1 MAALIGP
8 PPVVASVPE
17 PPSNTAARVAQ
28 WRPWIAEASRRF
40 DIPQAWIEAVIAA
53 ESGGRTH
60 LNGAPITSP
69 AGAMG
74 LMQLMPR
81 TYRDLA
87 KTHDLGLDPY
97 DPRDNI
103 LAGTA
108 YLSAMRARFGYP
120 GLFGAYNAG
129 PTRFEAHLRTGATL
143 PAETEAYIRVLARA
157 PGSASLP
164 PAVLSGTRLFFHLD
178 SAAVTARPSA
188 APAPSGGLFAPVGG
202 GSGQGDGPG

>member
-40 DIPQAWIEAVIAA
+40 DIPQAWIEAVIAS

-60 LNGAPITSP
+60 LNVAPITSR

-87 KTHDLGLDPY
+87 KTYGLGLDPY

-129 PTRFEAHLRTGATL
+129 PTRFAAHLRTGAAL
-143 PAETEAYIRVLARA
+143 PAETQAYIRVLARR
-157 PGSASLP
+157 PGSAGMP
-164 PAVLSGTRLFFHLD
+164 PALLSGTRLFFQLD
-178 SAAVTARPSA
+178 PAVVPIRPDA
-188 APAPSGGLFAPVGG
+188 APAPSGGLFAP
-202 GSGQGDGPG
+202 GQDRKGAGR

>member
-1 MAALIGP
+1 VIGP

-17 PPSNTAARVAQ
+17 RPSNTAARMAQ

-60 LNGAPITSP
+60 QNGRPITSQ

-87 KTHDLGLDPY
+87 KTHGLGLDPY

-129 PTRFEAHLRTGATL
+129 PARYEAHLRTGAAL
-143 PAETEAYIRVLARA
+143 PVETQAYIAALART
-157 PGSASLP
+157 PRSANLP
-164 PAVLSGTRLFFHLD
+164 PAVLSGTLLFFRLNPAGAGAD
-178 SAAVTARPSA
+178 PSA
-188 APAPSGGLFAPVGG
+188 APAPSGGLFAPVGTKAEKDDEG
-202 GSGQGDGPG
+202 R

>member
-1 MAALIGP
+1 MAAVIGP
-8 PPVVASVPE
+8 PPVVASVPKS
-17 PPSNTAARVAQ
+17 PSNTAARVAQ

-40 DIPQAWIEAVIAA
+40 DVPQAWIEAVIAA

-60 LNGAPITSP
+60 LNGLPITSR

-74 LMQLMPR
+74 LMQLMPQ

-87 KTHDLGLDPY
+87 KTHGLGLDPY

-129 PTRFEAHLRTGATL
+129 PMRFEAHLRTGAAL
-143 PAETEAYIRVLARA
+143 PAETQAYIRVLARA
-157 PGSASLP
+157 PGSNILP
-164 PAVLSGTRLFFHLD
+164 PAVLSGTRLFFRLD
-178 SAAVTARPSA
+178 PAAVTSRPSA
-188 APAPSGGLFAPVGG
+188 APAPSDGLFAPVRG
-202 GSGQGDGPG
+202 GSGPGDGPG